1 MNILSIPILLFI
13 PFIISI
19 LLMSPM
25 FTSNEVVVRRFTKS
39 VCIFHFI
46 YTVLMLFFFD
56 ASNPYSTEIH
66 FFGIDWVQT
75 LGIKFLLQIDTIS
88 MILCTLTSFVF
99 LMAAISSKFNIR
111 KNHKFY
117 YSMLFLL
124 EFAVLGIFTA
134 SDMFLFFLFWELE
147 MFPAYFLIGGKWGKC
162 SLTVNDI
169 SEFDN
174 ENSAKKSAI
183 KFILFTFFGS
193 MFMLLGILLLH
204 YYNYAAN
211 GVLSSSF
218 ADITD
223 ITIPNGIQLLIAA
236 CLLIGFGVK
245 LPIIPL
251 HTWLPDAHTNA
262 PTPVS
267 MVLAGILLKTGA
279 YGIYRFNYEML
290 PLSFKIIAPILAVL
304 ALINIIYTA
313 FVSYAQTDIKRIIAY
328 SSISNM
334 GLVLLGLCAIN
345 QIGLS
350 ASVFHMVSHGLITCG
365 LFMIAGI
372 VYLRFKD
379 RNINSLQGVASVMPR
394 LFGFAVLIVLASIGV
409 PLFAPFISEILTIIG
424 AMNSE
429 ISVVIR
435 FAALFSLPLLILS
448 SCYML
453 KFLHKGFY
461 GEVNEKYLK
470 VNDLSVHEFIV
481 LASVLGGLIIFGLF
495 PDVILGFIGN

>member
-19 LLMSPM
+19 LLISPL
-25 FTSNEVVVRRFTKS
+25 FTSNEVVIRRFTKS
-39 VCIFHFI
+39 ICIFHFI
-46 YTVLMLFFFD
+46 YTALMLFFFD
-56 ASNPYSTEIH
+56 PSNPYITEIH
-66 FFGIDWVQT
+66 FFGMDWVQA
-75 LGIKFLLQIDTIS
+75 LGIKFVLKTDSIS

-99 LMAAISSKFNIR
+99 LMAAMSSKFNIR

-117 YSMLFLL
+117 YSMLMLL

-134 SDMFLFFLFWELE
+134 NDMFLFFLFWELE
-147 MFPAYFLIGGKWGKC
+147 MFPAYFLIGGKYNIAA
-162 SLTVNDI
+162 SDI
-169 SEFDN
+169 SEYND
-174 ENSAKKSAI
+174 EDKAKKSAI

-204 YYNYAAN
+204 YYNYAIN
-211 GVLSSSF
+211 GILSASF
-218 ADITD
+218 LDITD
-223 ITIPNGIQLLIAA
+223 TTIPRKIQLLITA

-245 LPIIPL
+245 LPIFPL
-251 HTWLPDAHTNA
+251 HTWLPDAHTHA
-262 PTPVS
+262 PTPIS
-267 MVLAGILLKTGA
+267 MVLAGIMLKTGA

-290 PLSFKIIAPILAVL
+290 PQSFKIVAPVLAIL

-313 FVSYAQTDIKRIIAY
+313 FVSYAQTDIKRIVAY

-350 ASVFHMVSHGLITCG
+350 ASVFHMVSHGLVTCG

-394 LFGFAVLIVLASIGV
+394 LFGFGVLIVLASIGV
-409 PLFAPFISEILTIIG
+409 PLFAPFISEILTII
-424 AMNSE
+424 ASMNSD
-429 ISVVIR
+429 ISVLIK
-435 FAALFSLPLLILS
+435 FAALFSLPMLILS

-453 KFLHKGFY
+453 KFLHKGFF
-461 GEVNEKYLK
+461 GEVKEEYLK
-470 VNDLSVHEFIV
+470 VNDLSVHEFVV
-481 LASVLGGLIIFGLF
+481 LASILSGLILFGLF
-495 PDVILGFIGN
+495 PDVLLSLIGK